1 MSLLPVFLKLNGRP
15 CLVVGAGE
23 VATGKI
29 ESLVLSDAVVTVV
42 APWAKP
48 EIELLA
54 ERGAIT
60 WHRREFMDSDIDGQF
75 VVIAGTDITP
85 VNQHVYRL
93 CDAAGTLCNAVDD
106 IPHCDFYY
114 GSVVSRGDLQIAIST
129 AGESPSTAQKLKRE
143 IDAALPHDL
152 GPWLHTVGSLR
163 REVLAAYPAS
173 EERKSLLGILGER
186 SVCEAKSC
194 PSRRL
199 ALPHLH
205 LESLM
210 GRSPLPAHVPHA
222 VQLNQGVQP
231 SQSAQ
236 PKLGVQPRQDAQLK
250 SVMLVGAGPGDPDL
264 LTVKAARLLASAD
277 LLLHD
282 DLVPETILALA
293 PPTAEIVSVG
303 KLCGTHG
310 ITQQQ
315 IHELMIAGA
324 RAGRAV
330 VRLKSG
336 DPLMFGRA
344 GEEMEALR
352 AAGIP
357 FEVVPGVTAAS
368 AAAAA
373 IPCSLTD
380 RRAAS
385 SVLLTTAHTA
395 TQNGSAEPANPVK
408 QEPTRI
414 VYMPGRDLTH
424 IAREWRASG
433 LPTDYPCVLVSR
445 AGRPDQKVTRTTLNL
460 LHVTSPG
467 AAPSLLM
474 GGEVFAERFA
484 TIAEDHTMY
493 AALPS
498 SGAEANLNL

>member
-60 WHRREFMDSDIDGQF
+60 WHRREFLDSDIEGQF

-114 GSVVSRGDLQIAIST
+114 GSVVSRGNLQIAIST

-152 GPWLHTVGSLR
+152 GLWLHTLGSLR

-210 GRSPLPAHVPHA
+210 GRTPLTAHVSPA
-222 VQLNQGVQP
+222 L
-231 SQSAQ
+231 Q
-236 PKLGVQPRQDAQLK
+236 PKQGAQAK
-250 SVMLVGAGPGDPDL
+250 TVMLVGAGPGDPDL
-264 LTVKAARLLASAD
+264 LTVKAARLLAQAD

-282 DLVPETILALA
+282 DLVPPAVLALA
-293 PPTAEIVSVG
+293 PATAEIISVG
-303 KLCGTHG
+303 KRCGSAS
-310 ITQQQ
+310 ITQAQ
-315 IHELMIAGA
+315 IHELMIQGA
-324 RAGRAV
+324 RAGRTI

-336 DPLMFGRA
+336 DPLLFGRA

-395 TQNGSAEPANPVK
+395 TGEPVT

-414 VYMPGRDLTH
+414 VYMPGRDLTQ

-433 LPTDYPCVLVSR
+433 LPNDYPCVLVSH
-445 AGRPDQKVTRTTLNL
+445 AGQPDQKVTRTTLNL
-460 LHVTSPG
+460 LHVTDPG

-484 TIAEDHTMY
+484 AIAEEDRTMY
-493 AALPS
+493 AALTP
-498 SGAEANLNL
+498 ATEATANL